1 MGDRGVNATELLSRL
16 TARGIRLRTVAGE
29 IQVNRPGD
37 ILPDEREQLR
47 RLKPELV
54 ELLAIRGREQ
64 PGDVLD
70 LAERQRLM
78 DDCADE
84 CRRSYTGQ
92 AIDWQAVDRINREIG
107 ETFDRQELT
116 TLLGQYTAAIL
127 TGGPAA

>member
-1 MGDRGVNATELLSRL
+1 MNATDLLTQL

-47 RLKPELV
+47 QLKPELL
-54 ELLAIRGREQ
+54 ELIALRGREQ

-78 DDCADE
+78 SETVARLSRQYRGHD
-84 CRRSYTGQ
+84 
-92 AIDWQAVDRINREIG
+92 IDWTVADKINAKIG
-107 ETFDRQELT
+107 ETFTRQELMP
-116 TLLGQYTAAIL
+116 LLAEYSAAIL
-127 TGGPAA
+127 KGGPAA